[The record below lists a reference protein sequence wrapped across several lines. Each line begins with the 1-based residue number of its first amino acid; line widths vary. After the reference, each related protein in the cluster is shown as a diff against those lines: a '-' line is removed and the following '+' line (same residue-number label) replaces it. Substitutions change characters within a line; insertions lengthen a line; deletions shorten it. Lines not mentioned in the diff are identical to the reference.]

1 MHTIILRIQG
11 RIKVYGNVSSIR
23 IMCNMVPYPVVFC
36 GMLLC
41 ASYCL
46 LNCSCMQVY
55 PIFLLCNYKLFLAY
69 TVEVDRSESTQLKFA
84 AFYKIIMIWKYFR
97 LVNFLVRNFDV
108 KRLSWQY
115 FAWFL
120 LLWTLSPSH
129 YRRRSLTLSH
139 SNGGNVFWY
148 LFTFRRLRS
157 ANWCSILRI
166 CLNFST

>member
-84 AFYKIIMIWKYFR
+84 AFYKIIMI
-97 LVNFLVRNFDV
+97 
-108 KRLSWQY
+108 
-115 FAWFL
+115 
-120 LLWTLSPSH
+120 
-129 YRRRSLTLSH
+129 
-139 SNGGNVFWY
+139 
-148 LFTFRRLRS
+148 
-157 ANWCSILRI
+157 
-166 CLNFST
+166 